1 MALSPRVPF
10 REIVRHFWPYA
21 RPYRR
26 WLVALLALV
35 VVGQAGQTA
44 LVWLF
49 KRVVDDVLVPHD
61 FGPFIWLAVAYAV
74 LTLVA
79 GGARFG
85 GDYLSSRIGVRFLFA
100 LRSDFFRHLQGLS
113 LDVLDRRRVGDLSS
127 RLTNDMA
134 AVETLMISGFTDF
147 LTYALRIVFFSAAI
161 FVLDWKLALI
171 ALLVAP
177 PFWLVVRTLSRLLK
191 QASREKRRR
200 VGAMGAIAE
209 ESLSNAALVQ
219 AYNREEVE
227 VERFERESF
236 SSLDAELAS
245 ARLRALFTPVASL
258 FELVGFLLVV
268 GLGTW
273 ELSRGTVS
281 LGGLLVF
288 IGYMESLYSPIR
300 RLGRLGTTAFTAS
313 AAAERIIELFEQR
326 SSIVERPGAR
336 TIGRAAGRVKFDGVS
351 FAYAGARSPALSD
364 LSFTVA
370 PGQTL
375 ALVGPSGAGKST
387 AAKLLLRFYD
397 PTAGAV
403 RIDFCDVRELR
414 LQSLRENVALLLQEA
429 LVFAGTVRENIAYGR
444 PGASYAE
451 IVEAAKAAA
460 AHEFVSALPQGYD
473 TAVGE
478 KGRLLSGGERQ
489 RIAIARAMLRDAPIL
504 ILDEP
509 TTGLD
514 SATTEQIMGPL
525 RRLMDGRATII
536 ISHNLMTVRE
546 ATEIIVLEAGC
557 VTDRGTHDE
566 LLRRGGT
573 YARLYYLHHDE
584 TRLWA

>member
-1 MALSPRVPF
+1 MPF
-10 REIVRHFWPYA
+10 REVVRRFWPYA
-21 RPYRR
+21 RPYRY
-26 WLVALLALV
+26 LLV
-35 VVGQAGQTA
+35 VLLIFVLVGQAGQTA
-44 LVWLF
+44 LLWLF

-61 FGPFIWLAVAYAV
+61 LGPFVWLAVAYAG
-74 LTLVA
+74 LMLVA
-79 GGARFG
+79 GSVRFG
-85 GDYLSSRIGVRFLFA
+85 TDYLSSWIGAHLLFA

-113 LDVLDRRRVGDLSS
+113 LDVLDRRRLGDLSS
-127 RLTNDMA
+127 RLTNDMGA
-134 AVETLMISGFTDF
+134 IEMLMISGFAQF
-147 LTYALRIVFFSAAI
+147 LTYGLRIVFFAGAI
-161 FVLDWKLALI
+161 FVLDWKLALL

-177 PFWLVVRTLSRLLK
+177 PFWLVVRALSRLSK

-200 VGAMGAIAE
+200 VGAMSAVAE
-209 ESLSNAALVQ
+209 ESLSNAVLVQ
-219 AYNREEVE
+219 AYNREDVE

-236 SSLDAELAS
+236 GSLGAELAA
-245 ARLRALFTPVASL
+245 ARLRALFTPVASS

-273 ELSRGTVS
+273 ELSRGSVS

-288 IGYMESLYSPIR
+288 IGYMQSLYSPIR
-300 RLGRLGTTAFTAS
+300 RIGRFGSTAFAAS

-336 TIGRAAGRVKFDGVS
+336 TIGRAAGRVEFDGVS
-351 FAYAGARSPALSD
+351 FAYPGGRSPALSA

-387 AAKLLLRFYD
+387 AAKLLLRFHD
-397 PTAGAV
+397 PTAGTV
-403 RIDFCDVRELR
+403 RVDFWDVRELR

-444 PGASYAE
+444 PDASDAE

-460 AHEFVSALPQGYD
+460 AHEFISALPEGYD

-514 SATTEQIMGPL
+514 AAAAAQVMGPL
-525 RRLMDGRATII
+525 RRLIEGRATII

-546 ATEIIVLEAGC
+546 ATEIIVLEAGR

-573 YARLYYLHHDE
+573 YARLYSLHHDE
-584 TRLWA
+584 TRLRA